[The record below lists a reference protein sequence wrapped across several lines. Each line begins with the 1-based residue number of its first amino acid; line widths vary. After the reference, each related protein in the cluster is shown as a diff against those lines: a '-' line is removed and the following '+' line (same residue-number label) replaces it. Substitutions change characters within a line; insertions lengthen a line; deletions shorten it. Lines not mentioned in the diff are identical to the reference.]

1 MVSSDFHLLKVDDND
16 DHTTNNLKRKYEKL
30 LRSYKKNAT
39 QEKLTKIE
47 EIKNVLYPPP
57 PFIREKCFNKKKIVA
72 MTWRFLKNDNI
83 LRKQLDS
90 RIWTTFILLTNIL
103 PDEVSKIII
112 KMCGFTLKN
121 YVLDIPKDIYLFAKI
136 YYKNKEEK
144 DKITELYKKNK
155 NMVNFINNLHS
166 QKNLK
171 FKLKINHTQNCS

>member
-30 LRSYKKNAT
+30 LKSYNKNPT
-39 QEKLTKIE
+39 QEKLSRIND
-47 EIKNVLYPPP
+47 IKNVLYPPA
-57 PFIREKCFNKKKIVA
+57 PFIREKCFNKKKIDA

-90 RIWTTFILLTNIL
+90 RIWTSYLILSNIL
-103 PDEVSKIII
+103 PSENVQMIIR
-112 KMCGFTLKN
+112 MCGFTLKN
-121 YVLDIPKDIYLFAKI
+121 YVLDIPKDIYLFARI

-155 NMVNFINNLHS
+155 NMVNLINNIHS
-166 QKNLK
+166 QKK
-171 FKLKINHTQNCS
+171 FEKQIKN